1 MEISIALNEI
11 DDLLNSEVY
20 KDQNL
25 KLYLKKKNSENGSI
39 YQEEFELIEK
49 MVKLFL
55 KSLSIKEIRS
65 LWNQLESR
73 EIMQDS
79 ERYEVEIN
87 SATNELESELLDMYI
102 KGL

>member
-87 SATNELESELLDMYI
+87 FATNELESELLDMYI

>member
-1 MEISIALNEI
+1 MEIETALREI

-25 KLYLKKKNSENGSI
+25 KLYLKRKFSENGSI

-49 MVKLFL
+49 MVKLFV
-55 KSLSIKEIRS
+55 KSLSINENRS
-65 LWNQLESR
+65 LWKQIKTG
-73 EIMQDS
+73 EIIQDS

-87 SATNELESELLDMYI
+87 SAINELENELLDMYI